1 MFLEAQDINESEA
14 SLPGYI
20 YMHEDIS
27 RLSFLTEHYGFVCNL
42 EKY

>member
-1 MFLEAQDINESEA
+1 MSEA

-20 YMHEDIS
+20 DMHEDIP
-27 RLSFLTEHYGFVCNL
+27 RLSFLPEHYGSVCNL